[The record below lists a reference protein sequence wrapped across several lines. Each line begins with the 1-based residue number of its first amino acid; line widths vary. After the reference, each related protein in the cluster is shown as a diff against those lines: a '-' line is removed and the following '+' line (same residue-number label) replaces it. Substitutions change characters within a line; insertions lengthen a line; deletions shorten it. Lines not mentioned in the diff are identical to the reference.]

1 MDTAQQ
7 NICITEDVLDRI
19 NRLLGAK
26 TPTESE
32 HLRELRRRIE
42 DASVVSPEN
51 MPVDIVTIG
60 SRFQLKD
67 LETGDLM
74 TYTLVLPKRARFEQG
89 YVSVLVP
96 IGAQLLGAREGETIT
111 FKTPVSTRRL
121 RIELVYA
128 PSQAPMT
135 TPI

>member
-1 MDTAQQ
+1 MEAS
-7 NICITEDVLDRI
+7 NNKIRITEDLIDRL
-19 NRLLGAK
+19 NRLLGPKSA
-26 TPTESE
+26 TERD

-42 DASVVSPEN
+42 DATVVSPEN
-51 MPVDIVTIG
+51 MPPDVVTIG

-74 TYTLVLPKRARFEQG
+74 TYTLVLPKRARIEQG
-89 YVSVLVP
+89 FVSVLAP

-111 FKTPVSTRRL
+111 FSTPVSTRRL

-128 PSQAPMT
+128 PSPSPMT
-135 TPI
+135 API